1 MKNFFKKYIWV
12 IAGVLIA
19 AAILLF
25 AFMSG
30 GNVEEAKK
38 AASSSSSSNDSV
50 SVSQTSGVYHT
61 SAATDANEPTAV
73 KTTAETTQAL
83 TSTNPTTNKSTEPAT
98 TSVPK
103 TTSAEKPANPKKT
116 TEPTTNPPSTTKPQQ
131 TKPQQA
137 KPTEAVK
144 CCTFS
149 ISCATLLN
157 NMGKLDEDDRELVPS
172 DGWILSP
179 VTVNYEDG
187 DSVFDVLKRECKA
200 HGIHMEFSTA
210 PIYNTAYIEG
220 IGNLFEFS
228 AGSNSGWM
236 YRVNGK
242 FPNYGCSLYDVKSG
256 DVIEWL
262 YTCDLGHDIG
272 GSNYSK

>member
-38 AASSSSSSNDSV
+38 AASTASSVDSV
-50 SVSQTSGVYHT
+50 SVSKTAIAYATSEAVET
-61 SAATDANEPTAV
+61 TEPSVTKSV
-73 KTTAETTQAL
+73 TETTQTL
-83 TSTNPTTNKSTEPAT
+83 TSTKPTTSKSTEPAT

-116 TEPTTNPPSTTKPQQ
+116 IEPTTNPPSTTKPQQ
-131 TKPQQA
+131 A

-144 CCTFS
+144 RCTIS

-157 NMGKLDEDDRELVPS
+157 NMSKLDEDDRELVPS

-179 VTVNYEDG
+179 VTVNFEAG

-200 HGIHMEFSTA
+200 RGIHMEFSTA

>member
-1 MKNFFKKYIWV
+1 
-12 IAGVLIA
+12 
-19 AAILLF
+19 
-25 AFMSG
+25 MSG

-38 AASSSSSSNDSV
+38 AASSSSSNDSV

>member
-38 AASSSSSSNDSV
+38 AASSSSSNDSV

-116 TEPTTNPPSTTKPQQ
+116 TEPTTNPTSTTKPQQ

>member
-1 MKNFFKKYIWV
+1 MKNIIKRYIWV
-12 IAGVLIA
+12 IAGVIIA
-19 AAILLF
+19 AAVLVF
-25 AFMSG
+25 AFLSG

-38 AASSSSSSNDSV
+38 AASSASSVDSV
-50 SVSQTSGVYHT
+50 SVSETTSIYQT
-61 SAATDANEPTAV
+61 SAAAE
-73 KTTAETTQAL
+73 TTESTVAISAAETTQAL
-83 TSTNPTTNKSTEPAT
+83 TSTNPNTSISTEPAT

-103 TTSAEKPANPKKT
+103 TTSAEKPASPKKT
-116 TEPTTNPPSTTKPQQ
+116 TEPNTKPANTTKPQQ
-131 TKPQQA
+131 TKP
-137 KPTEAVK
+137 TEAVK
-144 CCTFS
+144 RCTIS

-179 VTVNYEDG
+179 VTVNYEDD
-187 DSVFDVLKRECKA
+187 DSVFDLLKRECKA
-200 HGIHMEFSTA
+200 RGIHMEFSTA

-272 GSNYSK
+272 GSNYSN